1 LEVVD
6 NYPLMAPISVYP
18 EQTSDGASFTLKVMS
33 NSTVSN
39 MQFNEAA
46 RSISFNA
53 EGEMGFAFCRVT
65 IPNKIVDDLWQGNLT
80 IYVNGIPVAFTSWN
94 DGNNTFVYFTYLQS
108 TRTIVIVPE
117 FPFLVLFALLATSS
131 FLAVAFKKRKSRNA
145 PLKIRL

>member
-1 LEVVD
+1 
-6 NYPLMAPISVYP
+6 MAPINIFP
-18 EQTSDGASFTLKVMS
+18 EQTSDGTSFTLKVIS

-46 RSISFNA
+46 KSISFNA
-53 EGEMGFAFCRVT
+53 QGEMGFAFCRVT
-65 IPNKIVDDLWQGNLT
+65 IPDKIVDDLWQGNLT
-80 IYVNGIPVAFTSWN
+80 IYVNGITVAFTSWN

-117 FPFLVLFALLATSS
+117 FPFHVLLVL
-131 FLAVAFKKRKSRNA
+131 LAVSSLFTVTFKKRKSRRA